1 MIKTLVKDLR
11 KTSALFF
18 IVFLVMTAR
27 VSSAADADRIVKDAF
42 DYWRGKASVSTT
54 DMTIHRPSWERR
66 MTIEAWTQGERDSLF
81 VITAPARDK
90 GNGTLKLGEDMWMY
104 NPKVNRVI
112 KLPPS
117 MMSQSWQGSD
127 FSNNDLAK
135 SDSLIR
141 DYTYDLVGEERH
153 EGKRVSVINAMPKPN
168 APVIWGM
175 IRLKIREDRI
185 VLEQVFYD
193 EDKKPVKIMTAWD
206 IQKVGDRLFPMKS
219 KMRKADT
226 ETEYTLLTYRKLE
239 FRDRLDKQVFTFGNL
254 KNPKK

>member
-1 MIKTLVKDLR
+1 MMKTLVKDLR

-18 IVFLVMTAR
+18 IAFLLSAASE
-27 VSSAADADRIVKDAF
+27 SSAADAERIVKDAF

-81 VITAPARDK
+81 VITSPARDK

-141 DYTYDLVGEERH
+141 DYTFDLAGEERH
-153 EGKRVSVINAMPKPN
+153 EGKRVSVINAIPKPK

-239 FRDRLDKQVFTFGNL
+239 FLDRLDKQVFTFGNL

>member
-1 MIKTLVKDLR
+1 MVILR
-11 KTSALFF
+11 SF
-18 IVFLVMTAR
+18 ILGLSFIL
-27 VSSAADADRIVKDAF
+27 SSHLSWGADAERIVKDAF

-54 DMTIHRPSWERR
+54 DMVIHRPSWERR
-66 MTIEAWTQGERDSLF
+66 MTIEAWTRGERDSLF
-81 VITAPARDK
+81 VITSPPKDK
-90 GNGTLKLGEDMWMY
+90 GNGTLKLGEEMWMY

-141 DYTYDLVGEERH
+141 DYTYALSGEERH
-153 EGKRVSVINAMPKPN
+153 EGKRVYVITALPKPD

-185 VLEQVFYD
+185 LLEEIFCD
-193 EDKKPVKIMTAWD
+193 EDRKPVKIMTARD
-206 IQKVGDRLFPMKS
+206 IRNVGGRLFPMQWT
-219 KMRKADT
+219 MRKADT
-226 ETEYTLLTYRKLE
+226 DTEYTLMNYRKLE
-239 FRDRLDKQVFTFGNL
+239 FRDRLDQKVFTFGNL
-254 KNPKK
+254 MNPGK

>member
-1 MIKTLVKDLR
+1 MKLIR
-11 KTSALFF
+11 TSILMAAF
-18 IVFLVMTAR
+18 IITAATT
-27 VSSAADADRIVKDAF
+27 SSAADAEKIVKDAF
-42 DYWRGKASVSTT
+42 DYWRGTASVSTT
-54 DMTIHRPSWERR
+54 EMVIHRPAWERR
-66 MTIEAWTQGERDSLF
+66 MIIDAWTQGERDSLF
-81 VITAPARDK
+81 VITSPAKDK

-141 DYTYDLVGEERH
+141 DFTHTLTGEEKH
-153 EGKRVSVINAMPKPN
+153 EGKRVYLITSLPKPD

-185 VLEQVFYD
+185 LLEETFYD
-193 EDKKPVKIMTAWD
+193 ENKEPVKTMTAWD
-206 IQKVGDRLFPMKS
+206 IRMVGGRLFPMQW
-219 KMRKADT
+219 KMRKSDN
-226 ETEYTLLTYRKLE
+226 EKEYTLMVYKNLVFKDKLSPGVLS
-239 FRDRLDKQVFTFGNL
+239 FNNL
-254 KNPKK
+254 KNPK